1 MKRREGKPK
10 GKGGR
15 RENTIDF
22 HRILYSQLPRYIV
35 FYRPVFDLDKTLPC
49 AAKGLK

>member
-1 MKRREGKPK
+1 MRLRRGSGVKVKGMKRREGKPK

-22 HRILYSQLPRYIV
+22 RRIVYSQLPRYIV
-35 FYRPVFDLDKTLPC
+35 FDLGDE
-49 AAKGLK
+49 